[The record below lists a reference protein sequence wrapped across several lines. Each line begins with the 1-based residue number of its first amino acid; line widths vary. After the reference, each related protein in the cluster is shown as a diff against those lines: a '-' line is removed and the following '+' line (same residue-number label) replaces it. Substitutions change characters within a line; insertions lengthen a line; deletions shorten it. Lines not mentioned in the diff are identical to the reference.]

1 MKDWSLVVM
10 WMNLPLRKRKDAN
23 TFTLVTFFWG
33 GDKEV
38 LFNFLVKEEVRS
50 SAENDGGRRGEMVSK
65 C

>member
-10 WMNLPLRKRKDAN
+10 WMNLPLRKRKDAK
-23 TFTLVTFFWG
+23 TFTLVTFFLG

-50 SAENDGGRRGEMVSK
+50 LAENDGGRRGEMVSK